1 MAKEI
6 AYPAIEKIIEYN
18 ALALAL
24 LRVKKADKPEVMSR
38 QKIRDAI
45 GQCMDSKEDIHGK
58 AAILLACLTKG
69 HAFASGNR
77 RTAFL
82 VAKDFLLSNGAKLEV
97 KDDPSYAPVLK
108 GVREGFYTHEEIREW
123 LKNGKIRAFKR

>member
-45 GQCMDSKEDIHGK
+45 GQFIDSKQDNH
-58 AAILLACLTKG
+58 
-69 HAFASGNR
+69 
-77 RTAFL
+77 
-82 VAKDFLLSNGAKLEV
+82 
-97 KDDPSYAPVLK
+97 
-108 GVREGFYTHEEIREW
+108 
-123 LKNGKIRAFKR
+123 